1 MRIPLPY
8 GRSSLEIE
16 LPDTARIIAGR
27 PAPPLPDPIKAIE
40 DSLVNP
46 IAGPPLRKLAGNSRR
61 IVIVHT
67 DITRATPNRLVI
79 PLILEELRKTGVSSK
94 YITLLNSTGTH
105 RAQSIPELREM
116 LGAEVVDEYEIIQ
129 HNAFDERGLAPA
141 GRTSSGREILLNRR
155 YLEADLRI
163 VTGFIEPHVFAGFS
177 GGPKAVLPGIAGIA
191 AIMRNHRAENIDHE
205 RATWGVTQGNPIWE
219 EMAEAARI
227 APPQFML
234 NVSLGKD
241 KGLTGVFA
249 GGLFEAH
256 ARGCAF
262 VRESAMVPV
271 DDSFDILVTTNSG
284 YPLDQNLYQTVKGM
298 CAASPIVK
306 KGGAIVI
313 ASACSEGLPEGGAYA
328 GLLSRYRSAAE
339 FLPAI
344 RSSMEVLPDQWQLQ
358 LQARVLE
365 RQEVYLYTDGLTEAQ
380 LKGAMLRWCG
390 DIPRTIEE
398 LMKRYGRDARIGVMP
413 EGPLVVP
420 YLA

>member
-1 MRIPLPY
+1 MRVALPY
-8 GRSSLEIE
+8 GRGALDVE
-16 LPDTARIIAGR
+16 LPDAAVIIAGR
-27 PAPPLPDPIKAIE
+27 HAPALPDPVRAIKGALE
-40 DSLVNP
+40 SP
-46 IAGPPLRKLAGNSRR
+46 IACPPLRGLAERARR
-61 IVIVHT
+61 VVVVHT
-67 DITRATPNRLVI
+67 DITRATPNRLII
-79 PLILEELRKTGVSSK
+79 PLVMEELRRAGVPAGN
-94 YITLLNSTGTH
+94 ITLLNSTGTH
-105 RAQSIPELREM
+105 RAQSVQELREM
-116 LGAEVVDEYEIIQ
+116 LGEEIVKEYEIVQ
-129 HNAFDERGLAPA
+129 HDAFNERGLAPA
-141 GRTSSGREILLNRR
+141 GRTSPGREILLNRR

-191 AIMRNHRAENIDHE
+191 AIMRNHRAEHIDHE

-219 EMAEAARI
+219 EMAGAARI

-241 KGLTGVFA
+241 KELTGVFA
-249 GGLFEAH
+249 GVLFEAH

-262 VRESAMVPV
+262 VREHAMVPV
-271 DDSFDILVTTNSG
+271 NGPFDILVTTNSG

-328 GLLSRYRSAAE
+328 GLLSRFKSPQE
-339 FLPAI
+339 FLSAI
-344 RSSMEVLPDQWQLQ
+344 RGSAEILPDQWQLQ

-365 RQEVYLYTDGLTEAQ
+365 RQEVYLCTDGLSGTQIE
-380 LKGAMLRWCG
+380 GAMLQGCG
-390 DIPRTIEE
+390 DIPRTLEK
-398 LMKRYGRDARIGVMP
+398 LMARYGRDARIGVMP
-413 EGPLVVP
+413 EGPLVIP